1 MSTVLEPRTVPIR
14 IRDPRELLNAV
25 QPQVKHL
32 TINVFDSGMTLWDRE
47 IALLLRDNEM
57 VRDMA
62 ERILGNAVMYLI
74 TSIERPDWHLGVGKL
89 VDKGV
94 HQIYLDTPVLFAFF
108 AAYNSGEFKH
118 HSPFIQR
125 RRDGIVLRTAD
136 MLRANGFTPDDELW
150 SVDGANCSPCDN
162 KVPDSH

>member
-1 MSTVLEPRTVPIR
+1 MSTALEPRTTPPR
-14 IRDPRELLNAV
+14 TRDPRELLNAAQRHV
-25 QPQVKHL
+25 RHL
-32 TINVFDSGMTLWDRE
+32 PVNVSDCGLTPWDRE

-74 TSIERPDWHLGVGKL
+74 TAIERPDWHLGVGKL

-108 AAYNSGEFKH
+108 TTHNNGEFKH
-118 HSPFIQR
+118 HAPFIRR

-136 MLRANGFTPDDELW
+136 LLRENGFTPDEELW
-150 SVDGANCSPCDN
+150 AVDGADCSPCDD

>member
-1 MSTVLEPRTVPIR
+1 MNTALESRTAPTGA
-14 IRDPRELLNAV
+14 RDPHELLDAV
-25 QPQVKHL
+25 QPHVKHL
-32 TINVFDSGMTLWDRE
+32 TRNVFDSGMTLWDRE
-47 IALLLRDNEM
+47 IALLLRDHEM

-62 ERILGNAVMYLI
+62 ERILSNALMYMI
-74 TSIERPDWHLGVGKL
+74 TSIERPEWHLGVGKL

-108 AAYNSGEFKH
+108 ATYNGGEFKH
-118 HSPFIQR
+118 HAPFLQR

-136 MLRANGFTPDDELW
+136 LLRANGFAPDEELW
-150 SVDGANCSPCDN
+150 SMDGADCSPCDD

>member
-1 MSTVLEPRTVPIR
+1 MSAVLEPRTAPIG

-25 QPQVKHL
+25 QPHVRHL
-32 TINVFDSGMTLWDRE
+32 TINVFDSGMTMWDRE

-108 AAYNSGEFKH
+108 AAYNGGEFKH
-118 HSPFIQR
+118 HAPFIQR

-150 SVDGANCSPCDN
+150 FVDGANCSPCDN

>member
-1 MSTVLEPRTVPIR
+1 MTTALEPRTTPSR
-14 IRDPRELLNAV
+14 TRDPRELLNAV
-25 QPQVKHL
+25 QQHVKHL
-32 TINVFDSGMTLWDRE
+32 PINVFDNGMTLWDRE

-62 ERILGNAVMYLI
+62 ERILGNAVMYMI
-74 TSIERPDWHLGVGKL
+74 TAIERPDWHLGVGKL

-108 AAYNSGEFKH
+108 NAYNDGEFKH
-118 HSPFIQR
+118 HAPFIQR

-136 MLRANGFTPDDELW
+136 MLRDNGFTPDEELW
-150 SVDGANCSPCDN
+150 AVDGANCSPCDD

>member
-1 MSTVLEPRTVPIR
+1 MSTVLEPRTVSTGT
-14 IRDPRELLNAV
+14 RDPRELLNAV

-62 ERILGNAVMYLI
+62 ERILGNAVMYML

-108 AAYNSGEFKH
+108 ATYNSGEFKH
-118 HSPFIQR
+118 HAPFIQR

-136 MLRANGFTPDDELW
+136 MLRANGFEPDGELW
-150 SVDGANCSPCDN
+150 AVDGAECSPCDN
-162 KVPDSH
+162 MVPDSH